1 MRSRVFSRRCYA
13 QLNARMRYAISPM
26 RRLRLVFLQLVWI
39 GATLSGC
46 AALPDVR
53 DLRTSLYPGDIPT
66 IEGSQGRLSEKRAGS
81 LFSQR
86 LENIKPDLQ
95 TLAALEE
102 AATRSPLIKGN
113 KVTLLFDGPRTM
125 AAMMAAIAGAKS
137 HINLET
143 YIFDQDDLG
152 MQFADLLIA
161 RQRAGVQ
168 VNIIYDSVGTLGT
181 PPEFFEKLRAA
192 GIGLTEFNPVNPL
205 KRFGS
210 WRVNNRDH
218 RKILVIDGRIGFS
231 GGINIADDYSRS
243 SLFRSRK
250 KSHSDPG
257 WRDTHVQIEG
267 PAVAALQ
274 YLFLDAWHS
283 QNMRKLP
290 DRDFFPQL
298 TEVGDKIVRVVASKP
313 DSDFEIYK
321 AYVLA
326 IQEARKTIHLT
337 AAYFVPDAQI
347 IESLIQ
353 AARRGVSVKLVV
365 PGVSDVGLVMYAGRS
380 TYDELLEAGVK
391 IYQFQTSVLHA
402 KTAVIDGVWSTVGS
416 ANIDVRSFLHN
427 HEINIVVLGAEFG
440 NRMEAAFQED
450 IKNSIEITLD
460 AWRTRPFL
468 ERIKEW
474 AARSM
479 EYWL

>member
-1 MRSRVFSRRCYA
+1 MIVPA
-13 QLNARMRYAISPM
+13 
-26 RRLRLVFLQLVWI
+26 LRLHLVLLTFAWSCL
-39 GATLSGC
+39 TLSGC
-46 AALPDVR
+46 TSLPDVR
-53 DLRTSLYPGDIPT
+53 DLRASLYPDGIPT
-66 IEGSQGRLSEKRAGS
+66 VEGSQGKLPDGKAGS
-81 LFSQR
+81 LLSQR
-86 LENIKPDLQ
+86 LKNSGTDLK

-113 KVTLLFDGPRTM
+113 KVTLLFDGPRTV
-125 AAMMAAIAGAKS
+125 AAMMAAIATAKS

-152 MQFADLLIA
+152 MQFADLLISK
-161 RQRAGVQ
+161 QRAGVQ
-168 VNIIYDSVGTLGT
+168 VNIIYDSVGTFGT
-181 PPEFFEKLRAA
+181 PPEFFEKMRAS
-192 GIGLTEFNPVNPL
+192 GIALTEFNPVNPL
-205 KRFGS
+205 KSLGA
-210 WRVNNRDH
+210 WRLNNRDH
-218 RKILVIDGRIGFS
+218 RKILVVDGRIGFA
-231 GGINIADDYSRS
+231 GGINIADDYSTS

-250 KSHSDPG
+250 KSRSDLG

-274 YLFLDAWHS
+274 WLFLDAWTS
-283 QNMRKLP
+283 QNSADLP
-290 DRDFFPQL
+290 DRDFFPPL
-298 TEVGDKIVRVVASKP
+298 AEAGDKIVRVVASKP
-313 DSDFEIYK
+313 GSDFEIYK

-347 IESLIQ
+347 LDSLIQ
-353 AARRGVSVKLVV
+353 AARRGVDVKLVV
-365 PGVSDVGLVMYAGRS
+365 PSVTDVSLVMYAGRS
-380 TYDELLEAGVK
+380 SYDALLQAGVR
-391 IYQFQTSVLHA
+391 IYQFQASVLHA

-427 HEINIVVLGAEFG
+427 HEINIVVLGQDFG
-440 NRMEAAFQED
+440 NSMEAAFQED
-450 IKNSIEITLD
+450 LRNSIEISTET
-460 AWRTRPFL
+460 WRARPFS